1 VNKNKTLEQFKW
13 VDTHCHLQ
21 LWSNEI
27 DEKELFNL
35 EYVVIPGVDV
45 ESSLKAKQVSN
56 SLKKLSYWSAGLH
69 PHQASEFEMLK
80 QSLDTL
86 FIEADLIGETG
97 LDYYRNLSS
106 KEDQID
112 SFLYH
117 LEVGEKLSKPVIVHC
132 RDSFSDIYKILSER
146 ESNNKIILHSWTGGN
161 KWTKKFAELGV
172 YFSISGIVTY
182 DTAQDLQLAVNNI
195 PLNKILV
202 ETDIPYLAPEP
213 YKGQKNKPSYI
224 MYTAEKI
231 SKILDISLNE
241 FSELTKKNTDRLLS
255 RDLNE

>member
-1 VNKNKTLEQFKW
+1 MNKNKTLEQFKW

-27 DEKELFNL
+27 DEKDLFNL

-69 PHQASEFEMLK
+69 PHQANEFEMLK

-106 KEDQID
+106 KEDQIN

-161 KWTKKFAELGV
+161 KWTKKFAELDV

-195 PLNKILV
+195 PLKKILI
-202 ETDIPYLAPEP
+202 ETDSPFLAPIPMRGKKNEP
-213 YKGQKNKPSYI
+213 SFIK
-224 MYTAEKI
+224 YTLEK
-231 SKILDISLNE
+231 L
-241 FSELTKKNTDRLLS
+241 SELKSKTFDELETITNDNFERLFFQ
-255 RDLNE
+255 

>member
-1 VNKNKTLEQFKW
+1 MN
-13 VDTHCHLQ
+13 C
-21 LWSNEI
+21 SNV
-27 DEKELFNL
+27 LFNL

-45 ESSLKAKQVSN
+45 ESSIRAKTVSN
-56 SLKKLSYWSAGLH
+56 SLKKMSYWSAGLH
-69 PHQASEFEMLK
+69 PHQASEFEMLR
-80 QSLDTL
+80 QQLENL

-97 LDYYRNLSS
+97 LDYYRSLSPR
-106 KEDQID
+106 EDQID

-117 LEVGEKLSKPVIVHC
+117 LEVGDKLSKPVIVHC

-146 ESNNKIILHSWTGGN
+146 DNNNKIILHSWTGGN

-195 PLNKILV
+195 PLDKILI
-202 ETDIPYLAPEP
+202 ETDIPYLAPVP
-213 YKGQKNKPSYI
+213 YKGQTNKPSYI

-231 SKILDISLNE
+231 SKILEMSLDE
-241 FSELTKKNTDRLLS
+241 FSELTRKNTDRLLF

>member
-1 VNKNKTLEQFKW
+1 MFAFK
-13 VDTHCHLQ
+13 
-21 LWSNEI
+21 
-27 DEKELFNL
+27 K
-35 EYVVIPGVDV
+35 
-45 ESSLKAKQVSN
+45 
-56 SLKKLSYWSAGLH
+56 
-69 PHQASEFEMLK
+69 
-80 QSLDTL
+80 
-86 FIEADLIGETG
+86 
-97 LDYYRNLSS
+97 
-106 KEDQID
+106 
-112 SFLYH
+112 
-117 LEVGEKLSKPVIVHC
+117 
-132 RDSFSDIYKILSER
+132 
-146 ESNNKIILHSWTGGN
+146 SNNKIILHSWTGGN

-241 FSELTKKNTDRLLS
+241 FSELTRKNTDRLLS